1 MNKKLLTLVLALIM
15 VVAIG
20 LTACQEQVTLTLYD
34 SDGKT
39 VLKTVNV
46 KKGEAP
52 VKPADPQKDGFTFDG
67 WFITPTNNTPYD
79 FTKAL
84 DEDAKAYAHW
94 TDNNYVDDRDWVIV
108 GNMLSWDDALTDS
121 HFTKK
126 QGTNNVFELTMDLH
140 VDDEFQLTVL
150 LENGTLAY
158 KSNGARACGSN
169 LSKDAEEYME
179 AKGNGLDAAAN
190 TNILVKKDGN
200 YTLTL
205 TTAAEN
211 SANKIAVK
219 RNGDAKPVEEV
230 EVVNYYIKGKNIT
243 SWQDVHTL
251 ATRFSLLN
259 QKLTLTV
266 YLAEGD
272 DFMFTAIKTKG
283 ETSSQLTTY
292 NITNLDAA
300 SAALFNKSGNNI
312 SVKTTGFYTFTLD
325 TDSKTI
331 EAKFDAEKQRDELV
345 CFIDGNI
352 LGGKYGD
359 FMEAVNEAKY
369 KMTKNGDIYTI
380 EGVELKAGEE
390 LIVRTYKASETEY
403 TWNNI
408 NKTFNA
414 DYLHASVGFGAASKD
429 NHNIKV
435 GEDGTY
441 NITFDAYMQ
450 TVSIAK
456 DGKDVYIKGDT
467 VNNWEHKFQD
477 EYKFT
482 VTQDAAVY
490 ELTIELAEGAKFGL
504 AVYNIGESSGN
515 GGWVG
520 RAQLGTDGTANNMF
534 GESGDLACATAGTYR
549 LTYNYKTNTLDI
561 YTVTAE

>member
-1 MNKKLLTLVLALIM
+1 
-15 VVAIG
+15 
-20 LTACQEQVTLTLYD
+20 
-34 SDGKT
+34 
-39 VLKTVNV
+39 
-46 KKGEAP
+46 
-52 VKPADPQKDGFTFDG
+52 
-67 WFITPTNNTPYD
+67 
-79 FTKAL
+79 
-84 DEDAKAYAHW
+84 
-94 TDNNYVDDRDWVIV
+94 
-108 GNMLSWDDALTDS
+108 
-121 HFTKK
+121 
-126 QGTNNVFELTMDLH
+126 
-140 VDDEFQLTVL
+140 
-150 LENGTLAY
+150 
-158 KSNGARACGSN
+158 
-169 LSKDAEEYME
+169 
-179 AKGNGLDAAAN
+179 
-190 TNILVKKDGN
+190 
-200 YTLTL
+200 
-205 TTAAEN
+205 
-211 SANKIAVK
+211 
-219 RNGDAKPVEEV
+219 
-230 EVVNYYIKGKNIT
+230 
-243 SWQDVHTL
+243 
-251 ATRFSLLN
+251 
-259 QKLTLTV
+259 
-266 YLAEGD
+266 
-272 DFMFTAIKTKG
+272 
-283 ETSSQLTTY
+283 
-292 NITNLDAA
+292 
-300 SAALFNKSGNNI
+300 
-312 SVKTTGFYTFTLD
+312 
-325 TDSKTI
+325 
-331 EAKFDAEKQRDELV
+331 
-345 CFIDGNI
+345 
-352 LGGKYGD
+352 
-359 FMEAVNEAKY
+359 MEAVNEAKY

-414 DYLHASVGFGAASKD
+414 DYLHASVGFGVASKD